1 MASKLLGAGDLEM
14 SLPIS
19 PLSWRQKNRN
29 QAKPPLSA
37 QAASKVSSQELQE
50 LRAEIAELTSSSAQ
64 AERKAHDSGYRA
76 GELAARQAL
85 ENDVRGCAERLA
97 QTIADLAS
105 TRDQTI
111 RRAEADTV
119 HLALEIARRV
129 LHRELS
135 VDPSAIEALV
145 KAALEKLRNQ
155 EIYRVR
161 VHPDQEPMVRRCLQ
175 QMGRGAEVEIVKDPA
190 QAKGGAIFEISRG
203 ALDASV
209 DTQLREIER
218 GLVDEMEILR

>member
-1 MASKLLGAGDLEM
+1 MSSKLLGAGELGS
-14 SLPIS
+14 SLAVS

-29 QAKPPLSA
+29 QARPALSS
-37 QAASKVSSQELQE
+37 QAAGKVSSQEVQQ
-50 LRAEIAELTSSSAQ
+50 LRSEIAELTCASAQ
-64 AERKAHDSGYRA
+64 IERKAHESGYRA

-85 ENDVRGCAERLA
+85 DKDVRACGERLS
-97 QTIADLAS
+97 QTIAELAS
-105 TRDQTI
+105 TREQTI

-119 HLALEIARRV
+119 RLALEIARRV

-135 VDPSAIEALV
+135 VDPSAIGALV

-161 VHPDQEPMVRRCLQ
+161 VHPDQEQIVRRCLQ
-175 QMGRGAEVEIVKDPA
+175 QMGRGGEVEIVSDPA
-190 QAKGGAIFEISRG
+190 QAKGGALFEISRG

-218 GLVDEMEILR
+218 GLVDELEIRN